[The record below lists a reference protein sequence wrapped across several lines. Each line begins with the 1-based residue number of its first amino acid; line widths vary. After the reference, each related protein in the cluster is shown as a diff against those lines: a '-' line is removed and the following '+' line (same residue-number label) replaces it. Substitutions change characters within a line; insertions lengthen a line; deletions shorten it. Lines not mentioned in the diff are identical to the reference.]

1 MAKNVQKVVKLPKV
15 FPIFITA
22 KNNGNG
28 KIHPGSRNIAVF
40 AHVQRK
46 TASCFHIA
54 TISLFSI
61 LNVFTVI
68 IIIIIITTVSVHS
81 KTDLVASYCI

>member
-1 MAKNVQKVVKLPKV
+1 MAKNVQNVVKLPKV

-68 IIIIIITTVSVHS
+68 IIIIITTVSVHS
-81 KTDLVASYCI
+81 KTDLVAPYCI